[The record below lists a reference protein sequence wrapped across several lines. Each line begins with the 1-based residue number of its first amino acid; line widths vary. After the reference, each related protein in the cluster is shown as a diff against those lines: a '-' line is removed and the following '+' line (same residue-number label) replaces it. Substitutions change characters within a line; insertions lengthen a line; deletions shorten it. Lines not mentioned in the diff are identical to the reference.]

1 MVTHPSL
8 SPWRKR
14 AYMNN
19 TIPEAP
25 ASVTQ
30 ERAGKA
36 ANGWTVLIPVL
47 IGWLAAFAL
56 IAIGIT
62 TMANSTSGSTTA
74 HAGLTILIAGVLLL
88 VAMMMLSSGF
98 FTLQPNE
105 ARVLVLFGEYHG
117 TVRGSGFR
125 WANPFYGRTLSGD
138 GFEDIKKAAQKDDDD
153 QSAAPTAV
161 KAKISLRARTLN
173 GSKLKVND
181 KNGNPIEIANVVVW
195 HVVDTAKAV
204 FDVDHYERYVATQSE
219 TALRHVASLYAYDH
233 NGETDEA
240 SDNQITLRSNIA
252 EVSQSLKHELAER
265 LAPAGIAVDDAR
277 LTHLAYAPEI
287 AQVML
292 RRQQA
297 EAIISARTK
306 IVQGA
311 VSMVDMALKELEN
324 DGVVELDNE
333 RKASMVSNLMVV
345 LCGDNDAQP
354 VLNTGSLYS

>member
-1 MVTHPSL
+1 MNATTTLPKGTVT
-8 SPWRKR
+8 R
-14 AYMNN
+14 
-19 TIPEAP
+19 
-25 ASVTQ
+25 
-30 ERAGKA
+30 ERPGKA
-36 ANGWTVLIPVL
+36 SNGWSVLIPTIL
-47 IGWLAAFAL
+47 GWLISLAGVIL
-56 IAIGIT
+56 GIIPV
-62 TMANSTSGSTTA
+62 ANSNSSSIEERI
-74 HAGLTILIAGVLLL
+74 GLSVFIIAFILMIVMIAV
-88 VAMMMLSSGF
+88 SSGF

-105 ARVLVLFGEYHG
+105 AKVLVLFGEYRG
-117 TVRGSGFR
+117 TVRGSGFF
-125 WANPFYGRTLSGD
+125 WANPFYGRTLSNAVA
-138 GFEDIKKAAQKDDDD
+138 EETHQDDDEGE
-153 QSAAPTAV
+153 SKTGPV

-173 GSKLKVND
+173 GHKLKVND

-195 HVVDTAKAV
+195 HIVDTAKAV

-233 NGETDEA
+233 NADSDETSEG
-240 SDNQITLRSNIA
+240 QITLRSNIV
-252 EVSQSLKHELAER
+252 EVSQSLKQELADR
-265 LAPAGIAVDDAR
+265 LEPAGIAIDDAR

-297 EAIISARTK
+297 EAIIAARTK

-333 RKASMVSNLMVV
+333 RKAAMVSNLMVV

-354 VLNTGSLYS
+354 VLNTGTLYS